1 MVYSLLLMNIRSAV
15 ANDHPDV
22 LSIYNVARAQAVGL
36 PDNPASTEEFAR
48 LIEGEELHIAIDSGT
63 TVAFVGVWTPDKFI
77 HHLYVLP
84 GYQSSGLG
92 KALIQICIEQY
103 GLPLRLKCSK
113 YNVGAQSFYDNT
125 GWIRESEAVN
135 EDGPYI
141 NYLLPHHEETTHD

>member
-1 MVYSLLLMNIRSAV
+1 MNIRSAST
-15 ANDHPDV
+15 ADHPD
-22 LSIYNVARAQAVGL
+22 LLTIYNVARANAVGL
-36 PDNPASTEEFAR
+36 PDTPASTDEFAK
-48 LIEGEELHIAIDSGT
+48 LIEGEELHIASDGDT
-63 TVAFVGVWTPDKFI
+63 KAAFIGVWKPDNFI

-84 GYQSSGLG
+84 AHQSAGLG
-92 KALIQICIEQY
+92 KALIQTCIKQY

-141 NYLLPHHEETTHD
+141 NYLLPEDPKHD